1 MCQLNVL
8 TEALPL
14 QNILKLVRRR
24 FEKIWTSLRRNCE
37 NVCIKRGT
45 SVIHF
50 SLFYCWCYSRCFS
63 LSFSV
68 LRQRNFPVSF
78 CRLCSQRQ
86 KRRSR
91 REKSQQKRPK
101 VISMS
106 LIHIYVY
113 SFFPVN
119 RFLRVA
125 NRKEF
130 DGNTGMSEISR
141 NTELIYKDTEK
152 AGMLESRKTIRFY
165 RTQGLQY
172 D

>member
-1 MCQLNVL
+1 
-8 TEALPL
+8 
-14 QNILKLVRRR
+14 
-24 FEKIWTSLRRNCE
+24 
-37 NVCIKRGT
+37 
-45 SVIHF
+45 
-50 SLFYCWCYSRCFS
+50 
-63 LSFSV
+63 
-68 LRQRNFPVSF
+68 
-78 CRLCSQRQ
+78 
-86 KRRSR
+86 
-91 REKSQQKRPK
+91 
-101 VISMS
+101 MS

-152 AGMLESRKTIRFY
+152 AGMLESRKTIKFY